1 MTHALDKLTFNLVPE
16 GLPMPDIDQE
26 SLDQET
32 ANDIYRDAYRAVYN
46 EWPRND
52 LGKHWQAAVANSRAA
67 QMDFKTF
74 CIYVI
79 AGYFITH
86 EHTPFFPVNLS
97 APSSLEKLESY
108 RKVCKR
114 KFNATDAKS
123 LGLMLNLELY
133 DIDEEMLRSEIGFG
147 RYVTALV
154 AHGEP
159 LEDIPYFVYDRGE
172 LEFSPYFLSTEKTYQ
187 ETVFMPYIKESMR
200 ANVFEK
206 KTLGTPHQLRHR
218 HLVSQVIS
226 ALKRRTHLASTIFAS
241 RSRIMPKATKT
252 VLDLHGLKPGTPISN
267 VNEIT
272 DAYEFWIQVGKVA
285 GRKD

>member
-108 RKVCKR
+108 RKVCKQ

-218 HLVSQVIS
+218 HLVSQVVS

>member
-1 MTHALDKLTFNLVPE
+1 MTHALDKLTFNLVPD

-26 SLDQET
+26 SLDQQT
-32 ANDIYRDAYRAVYN
+32 ANDIYRQAYRAVYN
-46 EWPRND
+46 AWPRHD
-52 LGKHWQAAVANSRAA
+52 LGQHWQAAVANSRAA

-74 CIYVI
+74 CLYTI

-97 APSSLEKLESY
+97 AASSPEKLEGY
-108 RKVCKR
+108 RKACKR

-133 DIDEEMLRSEIGFG
+133 DIDDEMLRSEIGFG

-159 LEDIPYFVYDRGE
+159 LVDIPYFVYDRGE

-187 ETVFMPYIKESMR
+187 DTVFMPYIKDSMK

-206 KTLGTPHQLRHR
+206 KTLGSPQQLRHR
-218 HLVSQVIS
+218 HLVSQVVS

-241 RSRIMPKATKT
+241 RSRIMPKAAKT
-252 VLDLHGLKPGTPISN
+252 VLDHHGLKPETPISN

-272 DAYEFWIQVGKVA
+272 DAYEFWIQVGQVA
-285 GRKD
+285 SRKD